1 MIDRRVDSVSQSL
14 NDRCSS
20 IARAWAETT
29 LAQPQLSSPTQSD
42 FSHAVMTSSG
52 PLAITSDGIGTK
64 VEIAERMTRYETL
77 GFDLVA
83 MVVDDLVAGGARP
96 VALSNILDVDR
107 LDEGIVDELMRG
119 LAAAAR
125 TAGIVVA
132 GGEIAQLGQ
141 RISGY
146 GPGVHINWCATAI
159 GIPHVRSEGAD
170 RPLRSSDCI
179 IALASDGF
187 RSNGFTLAR
196 SILDARF
203 GSEWHLESH
212 STDIRWGDCLLT
224 PSRIVAPAVMAA
236 VDAGVSMLA
245 CAHVTGGGIP
255 GNLPRILAGTKLR
268 AELNDLWP
276 PHCSMLALME
286 MADIAPNQAYEQ
298 WNMGTGFLC
307 VVPKD
312 EAIQAIRVLE
322 DAGVHARI
330 AGTLVQ
336 GTGIRISAHAWD
348 MGELLFGGEG

>member
-1 MIDRRVDSVSQSL
+1 MTERRVEGVSQSL

-29 LAQPQLSSPTQSD
+29 LVQTQVSSWQQSD
-42 FSHAVMTSSG
+42 FSHAVPTSAG
-52 PLAITSDGIGTK
+52 PIVITSDGIGTK
-64 VEIAERMTRYETL
+64 VEIAERMKRYETL

-107 LDEGIVDELMRG
+107 LDEGIVDELMHG

-125 TAGIVVA
+125 SAGIVVA

-146 GPGVHINWCATAI
+146 GAGVHINWCATAI
-159 GIPHVRSEGAD
+159 GTPYARSENAD
-170 RPLRSSDCI
+170 RPLRSSDCV

-196 SILDARF
+196 NVLESRF

-212 STDIRWGDCLLT
+212 SSDMRWGDCLLT
-224 PSRIVAPAVMAA
+224 PSHIFAPAMVAA
-236 VDAGVSMLA
+236 VDAGISILA
-245 CAHVTGGGIP
+245 SAHVTGGGVP
-255 GNLPRILAGTKLR
+255 GNLPRILGSTQLR
-268 AELNDLWP
+268 AELDDLWT
-276 PHCSMLALME
+276 PHSSMLTLME
-286 MADIAPNQAYEQ
+286 MAEIAPDQAYAQ

-307 VVPKD
+307 VVPQD
-312 EAIQAIRVLE
+312 EATQTVRILE
-322 DAGVHARI
+322 DAGIHARV

-336 GTGIRISAHAWD
+336 GTGICINARAWD